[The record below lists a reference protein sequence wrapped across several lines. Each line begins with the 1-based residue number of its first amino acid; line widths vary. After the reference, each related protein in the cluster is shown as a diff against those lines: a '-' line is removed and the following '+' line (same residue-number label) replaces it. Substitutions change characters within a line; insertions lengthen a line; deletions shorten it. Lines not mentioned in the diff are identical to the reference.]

1 MAKQII
7 ILGSPKNNK
16 SKGVWI
22 NKKSIGTIW
31 VNGIPHT
38 YNANLVYNNP
48 VMVDEIVEDSEPK
61 KKIIFIRRK

>member
-1 MAKQII
+1 MARQILI
-7 ILGSPKNNK
+7 IGSPKGLK
-16 SKGVWI
+16 TSGIAI